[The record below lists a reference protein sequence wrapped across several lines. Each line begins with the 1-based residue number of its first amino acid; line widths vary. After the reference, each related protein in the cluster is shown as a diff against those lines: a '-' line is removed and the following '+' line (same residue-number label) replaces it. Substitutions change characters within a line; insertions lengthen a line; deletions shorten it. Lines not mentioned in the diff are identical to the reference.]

1 MRRQDKLRSLLL
13 ILLILF
19 IAANING
26 INSFLSVQTDRTI
39 DFGHSVTVVPQAW
52 NTTEE
57 LNLTNQSKTP
67 HAITNE
73 YVYIDH
79 WDDWP
84 EDHITSVSDGK
95 FASMEDGGFKVL
107 RMENKTMSGVPVSKE
122 YFTNPSRDNNVT
134 WSHVGVNYVFQK
146 EDTNYAIQVHYFTS
160 HDYNNTT
167 FLKEVDDRI
176 EDDMSNIH
184 NNQYNGFISGVRD
197 VFNFITGAFN
207 QK

>member
-1 MRRQDKLRSLLL
+1 MRRQDVIRSI
-13 ILLILF
+13 ILAIIIIFL
-19 IAANING
+19 AANING
-26 INSFLSVQTDRTI
+26 INSLLSVQTDRTI
-39 DFGHSVTVVPQAW
+39 DFDHSVTVVPQAW

-57 LNLTNQSKTP
+57 LNQTNQSKTP

-84 EDHITSVSDGK
+84 EDHITSISNEK
-95 FASMEDGGFKVL
+95 FASMENGGFEVLKV
-107 RMENKTMSGVPVSKE
+107 ENTTLSGVPVSKE

-134 WSHVGVNYVFQK
+134 WSHIGVNYVFPK

-160 HDYNNTT
+160 HDYNNST
-167 FLKEVDDRI
+167 FLREVDDRI

-184 NNQYNGFISGVRD
+184 NTEYNGFISGVRD
-197 VFNFITGAFN
+197 AYNFVTSHIP
-207 QK
+207 

>member
-1 MRRQDKLRSLLL
+1 
-13 ILLILF
+13 
-19 IAANING
+19 
-26 INSFLSVQTDRTI
+26 
-39 DFGHSVTVVPQAW
+39 
-52 NTTEE
+52 
-57 LNLTNQSKTP
+57 
-67 HAITNE
+67 
-73 YVYIDH
+73 
-79 WDDWP
+79 
-84 EDHITSVSDGK
+84 
-95 FASMEDGGFKVL
+95 MEDGGFKVL